1 MLYMKTRVTFRVAE
15 DLAESLRELPNQTQ
29 FVERALRAALGRTC
43 PTCDGSG
50 RVASSDVRVSNFRQ
64 AALPELTRES
74 ALQLKELVQLGRQVA
89 ATKIRLD
96 RRPGEPALG
105 FVVERGH
112 TVLLRG
118 SIRGAIT
125 SLEAGAPWHS

>member
-15 DLAESLRELPNQTQ
+15 DLADALRELPNQTV

-50 RVASSDVRVSNFRQ
+50 RIDDSAVRVSNFRQ
-64 AALPELTRES
+64 AQLPALSRES
-74 ALQLKELVQLGRQVA
+74 ALQLRELVHLGRLIA
-89 ATKIRLD
+89 ATRIRLN
-96 RRPGEPALG
+96 RKSGEQALG
-105 FVVERGH
+105 FAIERGH
-112 TVLLRG
+112 AVLLSG

-125 SLEAGAPWHS
+125 SLDAGAPWST